1 MKAWQPEE
9 LGNFIA
15 ATRTDRQ
22 SGIWHLLATTGM
34 RRGEMLGLRWDD
46 IDFENGTMTIRRT
59 RVRVGT
65 AVFDET
71 PKSQASKRT
80 INIDPQT
87 LQALRQ
93 QKARQAE
100 ERIAIGGLWEDQLG
114 HIATNRDGSRVDPHA
129 LTRRFLLITKKVEL
143 PRIRLHDVRHSYV
156 VAARKAGTDVKTIS
170 QRIGHA
176 DVNVT
181 LTVYD
186 HVFHEDD
193 KQAAN
198 TTAALLYAQE
208 K

>member
-1 MKAWQPEE
+1 
-9 LGNFIA
+9 
-15 ATRTDRQ
+15 
-22 SGIWHLLATTGM
+22 M
-34 RRGEMLGLRWDD
+34 RRHQCQNNTL
-46 IDFENGTMTIRRT
+46 TIQRT
-59 RVRVGT
+59 RVRFGT
-65 AVFDET
+65 TVFDET
-71 PKSQASKRT
+71 PRS
-80 INIDPQT
+80 
-87 LQALRQ
+87 
-93 QKARQAE
+93 QAE
-100 ERIAIGGLWEDQLG
+100 ERMALGGLWDDQLG
-114 HIATNRDGSRVDPHA
+114 HIATNRDGSRIDPHA
-129 LTRRFLLITKKVEL
+129 LTRRFLVITKKVGL

-156 VAARKAGTDVKTIS
+156 VAARKAGTDVKTVS